1 MRVCKKKKE
10 RICNKS
16 NHYLKY
22 LVELREFQSLIV
34 LGQKL
39 NHGKHHFG
47 QGWTKLF
54 LDYEQSLLFF
64 LAKLLHAKP
73 KHASGEATSWFA
85 MALAEIRLEGF

>member
-16 NHYLKY
+16 NHHLKY

-54 LDYEQSLLFF
+54 LDCEQSLIF
-64 LAKLLHAKP
+64 LGKVTARETQARERRSNVVVCNG
-73 KHASGEATSWFA
+73 AG
-85 MALAEIRLEGF
+85 

>member
-54 LDYEQSLLFF
+54 LDCEQSLIF
-64 LAKLLHAKP
+64 LGKVTARANPSMRAAKQRRGLQWRWL
-73 KHASGEATSWFA
+73 
-85 MALAEIRLEGF
+85 R

>member
-54 LDYEQSLLFF
+54 LDCEQSLIF
-64 LAKLLHAKP
+64 LGKVTARETQACERRSNVVVCNG
-73 KHASGEATSWFA
+73 AG
-85 MALAEIRLEGF
+85 